1 MNVKIPT
8 YQVYMKI
15 NGART
20 MKKFECASCK
30 TTETTEYRKESNWH
44 LCLTCHTSWLEC
56 EEEFN
61 DETMGEN
68 DNG

>member
-1 MNVKIPT
+1 MTIK
-8 YQVYMKI
+8 YQ
-15 NGART
+15 
-20 MKKFECASCK
+20 CASCN

-44 LCLTCHTSWLEC
+44 LCLTCHTSWLEG

-61 DETMGEN
+61 NETMGEN